1 MLAISRNIFIL
12 CSAGLM
18 LLVLACGGGTENID
32 IEATVEVSLVKE
44 VVEIENTP
52 NSVSTTA
59 PKPTATNVVEPEE
72 IIYEGKVLYLAN
84 CVTCHGVNLQGN
96 PNWRSGTDKDG
107 QRLPP
112 PLNGTGHTWHHS
124 PELLSQII
132 KYGLKIY
139 DENYEGKMAGNE
151 NLTDKEIYSL
161 LEYITSVWSEEL
173 RTSYTKTY
181 K

>member
-1 MLAISRNIFIL
+1 MKYLTYIFI
-12 CSAGLM
+12 AGLM
-18 LLVLACGGGTENID
+18 LLVLGCGVSTEDID
-32 IEATVEVSLVKE
+32 ATVDEETEKQLAA
-44 VVEIENTP
+44 IENTP
-52 NSVSTTA
+52 NSVATTA
-59 PKPTATNVVEPEE
+59 PKPTTTNVVEPEE
-72 IIYEGKVLYLAN
+72 IIYEGRVLYLAN

-124 PELLSQII
+124 PEVLSQII

-139 DENYEGKMAGNE
+139 DENYEGKMVGNE
-151 NLTDKEIYSL
+151 NLTNKEMYSL
-161 LEYITSVWSEEL
+161 LEYIKSVWPEEL
-173 RTSYTKTY
+173 RTNYTKTY

>member
-1 MLAISRNIFIL
+1 MKSMLIVPLLIA
-12 CSAGLM
+12 LM
-18 LLVLACGGGTENID
+18 LSIACGGGMSDAEPAPTTT
-32 IEATVEVSLVKE
+32 A
-44 VVEIENTP
+44 

-59 PKPTATNVVEPEE
+59 PKLMTTNVVEPEQT
-72 IIYEGKVLYLAN
+72 IYEGKVLYLAN

-112 PLNGTGHTWHHS
+112 PHNGTGHTWHHS
-124 PELLSQII
+124 PEILFQII
-132 KYGLKIY
+132 KYGFKIY
-139 DENYEGKMAGNE
+139 DENYEGKMVGNE

-161 LEYITSVWSEEL
+161 LEYIKSVWPEEL
-173 RTSYTKTY
+173 RTNYTKAH

>member
-1 MLAISRNIFIL
+1 MKYLTYIFIAGL
-12 CSAGLM
+12 IFLLVGCSAS
-18 LLVLACGGGTENID
+18 TED
-32 IEATVEVSLVKE
+32 VDATVEESLVKQLA
-44 VVEIENTP
+44 EIVNTAKP
-52 NSVSTTA
+52 VSTTA

-124 PELLSQII
+124 PALLSQII

-139 DENYEGKMAGNE
+139 DENYEGKMVGNE
-151 NLTDKEIYSL
+151 NLTYKEIYSL
-161 LEYITSVWSEEL
+161 LEYIKSVWPEEL
-173 RTSYTKTY
+173 RDNYIKTY

>member
-1 MLAISRNIFIL
+1 MKYLTYVFIT
-12 CSAGLM
+12 GLM
-18 LLVLACGGGTENID
+18 LLVIACGVSTAD
-32 IEATVEVSLVKE
+32 VDATVEVSLE
-44 VVEIENTP
+44 EQVVETVNTAKT
-52 NSVSTTA
+52 VSTTA
-59 PKPTATNVVEPEE
+59 PKPVAINVVEPEE
-72 IIYEGKVLYLAN
+72 IIYEGKLLYLAN

-124 PELLSQII
+124 PGVLSQII

-173 RTSYTKTY
+173 RTSYTETY

>member
-1 MLAISRNIFIL
+1 MLNKPEYLLIALVI
-12 CSAGLM
+12 GL
-18 LLVLACGGGTENID
+18 LFLIPACTE
-32 IEATVEVSLVKE
+32 VEP
-44 VVEIENTP
+44 T
-52 NSVSTTA
+52 
-59 PKPTATNVVEPEE
+59 PTAINVVEPEE

-124 PELLSQII
+124 PGLLSQII

-139 DENYEGKMAGNE
+139 DENYEGKMVGNE
-151 NLTDKEIYSL
+151 NLTDEEIYSL
-161 LEYITSVWSEEL
+161 LEYIKSVWPEEI
-173 RTSYTKTY
+173 RTDYTEKNSRQ
-181 K
+181 

>member
-1 MLAISRNIFIL
+1 MKINAIRLLLLSTT
-12 CSAGLM
+12 LM
-18 LLVLACGGGTENID
+18 LLVGCGGSGESDID
-32 IEATVEVSLVKE
+32 ATHEVT
-44 VVEIENTP
+44 I
-52 NSVSTTA
+52 
-59 PKPTATNVVEPEE
+59 VVEPEQTS
-72 IIYEGKVLYLAN
+72 YEGKVLYLAN
-84 CVTCHGVNLQGN
+84 CATCHGVNLQGN

-124 PELLSQII
+124 PGLLFQTI

-139 DENYEGKMAGNE
+139 DENYEGKMVGNE

-161 LEYITSVWSEEL
+161 LEYIKSVWPEEL
-173 RTSYTKTY
+173 RTNYTKTY

>member
-1 MLAISRNIFIL
+1 MLAIVRNILIL
-12 CSAGLM
+12 FSAGLIL
-18 LLVLACGGGTENID
+18 LLVGCGVSTED
-32 IEATVEVSLVKE
+32 VYATVDEETEKQLA
-44 VVEIENTP
+44 EIENTS

-84 CVTCHGVNLQGN
+84 CATCHGVNLQGN

-124 PELLSQII
+124 PEPLFQII

-139 DENYEGKMAGNE
+139 DENYEGKMVGNE
-151 NLTDKEIYSL
+151 NLTNKEIYSL
-161 LEYITSVWSEEL
+161 LEYIKSVWPEEL
-173 RTSYTKTY
+173 RTNYTENY

>member
-1 MLAISRNIFIL
+1 MKHLTYLFIT
-12 CSAGLM
+12 GLL
-18 LLVLACGGGTENID
+18 LLVVGCGVSTEDNY
-32 IEATVEVSLVKE
+32 ATDEVSPVKQLA
-44 VVEIENTP
+44 EIENTS

-59 PKPTATNVVEPEE
+59 PKPTATNIVEPEE

-84 CVTCHGVNLQGN
+84 CATCHGVNLQGN

-107 QRLPP
+107 QSLPP

-124 PELLSQII
+124 PKVLHEIL

-139 DENYEGKMAGNE
+139 DENYEGKMVGNE
-151 NLTDKEIYSL
+151 NLTNEEIYSL
-161 LEYITSVWSEEL
+161 LEYIKSGWPEEL
-173 RTSYTKTY
+173 RTNYTKTY

>member
-1 MLAISRNIFIL
+1 MLVV
-12 CSAGLM
+12 AG
-18 LLVLACGGGTENID
+18 CGVSTAD
-32 IEATVEVSLVKE
+32 VDATVEVSLE
-44 VVEIENTP
+44 EQ
-52 NSVSTTA
+52 
-59 PKPTATNVVEPEE
+59 VVEPEE
-72 IIYEGKVLYLAN
+72 IIYEGKLLYLAN

-124 PELLSQII
+124 PEPLFQII

-139 DENYEGKMAGNE
+139 DENYEGKMVGNE
-151 NLTDKEIYSL
+151 NLTNKEIYSL
-161 LEYITSVWSEEL
+161 LEYIKSVWPEEL
-173 RTSYTKTY
+173 RTNYTETY

>member
-1 MLAISRNIFIL
+1 MISIIRHTGLLLLGLLIL
-12 CSAGLM
+12 VG
-18 LLVLACGGGTENID
+18 VACGDSQPLLDID
-32 IEATVEVSLVKE
+32 ATVE
-44 VVEIENTP
+44 
-52 NSVSTTA
+52 A
-59 PKPTATNVVEPEE
+59 EE
-72 IIYEGKVLYLAN
+72 IISEGKVLYLAN
-84 CVTCHGVNLQGN
+84 CATCHGVNLQGN

-124 PELLSQII
+124 PGLLFQTI

-139 DENYEGKMAGNE
+139 DENYEGKMVGNE

-161 LEYITSVWSEEL
+161 LEYIKSVWPEEL
-173 RTSYTKTY
+173 RTNYIKTY